1 MIHEPLANRK
11 FLNYALHTTP
21 SFSTFCF
28 SLNGNG
34 NIYPPQRN
42 YYYRGYILRT
52 PMNLRLTQT
61 IWLLLILSSCKSLQ
75 RLSSRNNASSTTV
88 SNTRTPNNVTIGSF
102 PVGPDNGDN
111 KPFEDSKKSFT
122 GNASSSFNLE
132 KADWLQ
138 IKYAIMMDM
147 PVEQLN
153 NLPLLQQIDHWWGTH
168 YCYGGHDENCI
179 DCSAFTQT
187 MLHTVYGLDVP
198 RTAKEQFNFTKRI
211 DDVELREGDLVFF
224 KKSRTISHVGLY
236 IGNYKFVHA
245 ASSEGVSISDLN
257 DSYWSKKYAGAGRV
271 VR

>member
-1 MIHEPLANRK
+1 M
-11 FLNYALHTTP
+11 TS

-28 SLNGNG
+28 LLMKTVKLIHPGAVIINGSL
-34 NIYPPQRN
+34 YCVR
-42 YYYRGYILRT
+42 L
-52 PMNLRLTQT
+52 MNLRLTQT
-61 IWLLLILSSCKSLQ
+61 IGLLLILSSCKSIQ
-75 RLSSRNNASSTTV
+75 RLSSRNNSTTTTASIQKENPKFIDSV
-88 SNTRTPNNVTIGSF
+88 SITPGEKKNAGYAYNRSA
-102 PVGPDNGDN
+102 
-111 KPFEDSKKSFT
+111 EQDSKKSLTDNTF
-122 GNASSSFNLE
+122 SSFNLE

-138 IKYAIMMDM
+138 IKYAIMMDI

-187 MLHTVYGLDVP
+187 MLHTVYGIDVP
-198 RTAKEQFNFTKRI
+198 RTAKEQFNYTKRI
-211 DDVELREGDLVFF
+211 DDVEIREGDPVFF
-224 KKSRTISHVGLY
+224 KKGRSISHVGLY

-271 VR
+271 IQ